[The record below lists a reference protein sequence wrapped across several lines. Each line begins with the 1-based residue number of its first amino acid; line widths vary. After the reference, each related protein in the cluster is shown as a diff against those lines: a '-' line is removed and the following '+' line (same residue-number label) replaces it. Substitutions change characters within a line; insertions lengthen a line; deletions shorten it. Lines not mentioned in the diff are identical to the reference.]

1 MRLFGS
7 HTQENLQKAMQGEA
21 LAYIRYQ
28 IYASLIGKTSKTL
41 EEEINHIA
49 HNEKEHYKIWAKA
62 LFGDSY
68 YDNEENILSAIVGEV
83 EECEN
88 MYPEFARVAREEG
101 FDDIAEK
108 FEMVSKIEC
117 NHSWQFEDFLEE
129 LKSDNKNPN
138 GFVCLNCG
146 YIHDEEEPP
155 TECPVCNHPIEYF
168 EKL

>member
-1 MRLFGS
+1 MKLFGT

-41 EEEINHIA
+41 EAEINDIA
-49 HNEKEHYKIWAKA
+49 KNEKEHYKVWAKL

-68 YDNEENILSAIVGEV
+68 YDDEENLLSAIVGEV

-101 FDDIAEK
+101 FEEIAEK

-117 NHSWQFEDFLEE
+117 NHSWRFEDFLEE
-129 LKSDNKNPN
+129 LNEEKTNPN
-138 GFVCLNCG
+138 GFICLNCG
-146 YIHDEEEPP
+146 YIHDEENAPEV
-155 TECPVCNHPIEYF
+155 CPVCNHPIEYF